1 MVNTETNL
9 NPAKGIFLVIVAFLG
24 FSIMSAFIKVCSVA
38 GLKTQEIMFF
48 QNLIALIVILPW
60 IFHDKKNSLKP
71 KNTVLVYGRAIV
83 GLLSMYFYFFAV
95 KLIPL
100 VNATLL
106 QSTTPIFIPIL
117 AFFIFRKKITLKI
130 LLVMITGFIGVAMV
144 LHPGK
149 GSLNPGDFIALFSG
163 LLSALSTVIIKILD
177 DKNEPVKVVMFY
189 YLAITTVIM
198 GIWAIPTWSAP
209 HGMLWL
215 YLVLSGVFYA
225 LFQLLL
231 ILSVKYASTTTIS
244 PFIYLAVVFSG
255 VIDWIVWKEIPQVI
269 TVLGALVVI
278 ASAIISTIHHTKHK
292 IPMHHR

>member
-9 NPAKGIFLVIVAFLG
+9 NPAKGIFLVIIAFLG

-48 QNLIALIVILPW
+48 QNFIALIVILPW

-71 KNTVLVYGRAIV
+71 KNTLLVYGRAIV

-130 LLVMITGFIGVAMV
+130 LLVMITGFIGVTMV

-255 VIDWIVWKEIPQVI
+255 LIDWIVWKEIPQVI

-278 ASAIISTIHHTKHK
+278 ASAIISTIHHTKYK